1 MYCQQLPKNA
11 QLSDLLEIIA
21 QLYEFDSA
29 GVPHNSSVID
39 WSSASLCDLMLASL
53 LRNTAMTA
61 QFESLVDRG
70 KIWMNKFKAMKPA
83 LKVRLL
89 HLNVISDTAQA
100 SLLKLLFQ
108 SIVYGV
114 TARVALHRWFFE
126 FQRQLLR
133 AFMKDDSALVSRTVV
148 SAIAALLGEV
158 TSMTNGVLSPMVRT
172 PRW

>member
-1 MYCQQLPKNA
+1 
-11 QLSDLLEIIA
+11 
-21 QLYEFDSA
+21 
-29 GVPHNSSVID
+29 
-39 WSSASLCDLMLASL
+39 
-53 LRNTAMTA
+53 
-61 QFESLVDRG
+61 
-70 KIWMNKFKAMKPA
+70 MNKFKAMKPA